1 MFKRPR
7 RRELIL
13 ALLGLALF
21 SLLGAAQ
28 TSGAA
33 EVQADPS
40 TAAYRGFFP
49 PPRPQGEVP
58 LTLVPHPHALSQVVP
73 VSFGIPFPPGYVSDP
88 ALISLMDNT
97 GKEIPIHVEVLA
109 RWLPPVPGAPC
120 IRSVLIQYQDY
131 MASPVPRTYTL
142 RWGKPRQKTM
152 AKGWP
157 ASRAWLSL
165 TDNSYPA
172 LTVKDPTVWALLP
185 ASWLG
190 QALIKGHLAPA
201 GTYPEFHW
209 QEEALGGFYQQ
220 AINQPVLNKSQQVH
234 PERQKRFGINYL
246 TTSEPWLFD
255 RTTTI
260 FLRYLTTGDLKPYK
274 FALRDVQFYANNV
287 QENGNFALLKPGS
300 PPNVIYGNQE
310 ALTIAWFFTGL
321 PSLQNTSK
329 RVVKLLDR
337 WNPEYSPERTF
348 WTERHL
354 AYHLMIATAAYEMTG
369 DPALLKRA
377 RHAFDIAYGMQTA
390 PPPGAPK
397 DGCLIHTGVQHSSPV
412 KGWTC
417 SPWMT
422 VLFEDA
428 AMRYYL
434 LSADPRVPQLV
445 LTMADYFIKYG
456 TYRRSPKNSP
466 REFTYPYYMASS
478 VEKAEISG
486 MDWQHCL
493 DTRKLLALAIYF
505 ARKQNLPWEQYRK
518 IYDELVISAK
528 EMLPRHREGRITPYT
543 LFPPRKFSWWFRTTA
558 DIPWLLNQ
566 P

>member
-1 MFKRPR
+1 MSAWLQGRG
-7 RRELIL
+7 LLMGLLL
-13 ALLGLALF
+13 AALTALAC
-21 SLLGAAQ
+21 GAPAWAQ
-28 TSGAA
+28 TPPP
-33 EVQADPS
+33 DPT
-40 TAAYRGFFP
+40 TASYRGFFP
-49 PPRPQGEVP
+49 GPQPQGEVP
-58 LTLVPHPHALSQVVP
+58 LTLVPHPRALSQVVP
-73 VSFGIPFPPGYVSDP
+73 VSFGMPFPPGYVSDP
-88 ALISLMDNT
+88 KLISLVDNT
-97 GKEIPIHVEVLA
+97 GQEIPIHVEVLA
-109 RWLPPVPGAPC
+109 NWLPPVPGAPC

-157 ASRAWLSL
+157 ASRAWLSI

-190 QALIKGHLAPA
+190 KALIKGRLAPA
-201 GTYPEFHW
+201 GTYPAFHW
-209 QEEALGGFYQQ
+209 YEEALGGFYQQ
-220 AINQPVLNKSQQVH
+220 AINQPVLNKNQQVH
-234 PERQKRFGINYL
+234 PERKKRFGIDYL
-246 TTSEPWLFD
+246 NTYEPWLLD

-274 FALRDVQFYANNV
+274 FALRDVQFYAHNV
-287 QENGNFALLKPGS
+287 QENGNFALLKPGR

-321 PSLQNTSK
+321 TSLQNASK

-337 WNPEYSPERTF
+337 WYPEYSPERTF

-354 AYHLMIATAAYEMTG
+354 AFHLMIATAAYEMTG
-369 DPALLKRA
+369 DPALLARA
-377 RHAFDIAYGMQTA
+377 RHAMDIAIGMQTS

-417 SPWMT
+417 SPWMS

-434 LSADPRVPQLV
+434 VSADPRVPQLV
-445 LTMADYFIKYG
+445 LNMADYFITHG
-456 TYRRSPKNSP
+456 IYRRTPKNSKIL
-466 REFTYPYYMASS
+466 FTYPYYMASS
-478 VEKAEISG
+478 VEKAEISS

-493 DTRKLLALAIYF
+493 DTGKLLVLAIYF
-505 ARKQNLPWEQYRK
+505 ARKQNLPWKQYLK
-518 IYDELVISAK
+518 IYEELVVSAK
-528 EMLPRHREGRITPYT
+528 EMLPKHRTGRITPYT